1 MLFPSLRTVPLL
13 IGLPALLLWPRTALA
28 RSTPPASL
36 VDSALALPYNDL
48 VRDLPA
54 SEAFLRSALAQA
66 RAQDRRD
73 ALGHLHRFMSVVT
86 GLAGQA
92 DTATHHSLQAV
103 EHFRAQGDRLMLGMM
118 LCDIGHGTKRR
129 DLDRAFA
136 YYREGLPMLE
146 ELDARSELT
155 RAYNN
160 FSMLYEMRGDIDS
173 ALYYGRKGLA
183 LKEALNDST
192 GLPYGLNRVA
202 LYLLHQERFAEAQAL
217 MLRADSIRRI
227 KNDVHGLAEQ
237 RLYFGDLYQ
246 SWGRVP
252 EAIEAFNA
260 SVEGA
265 RDVKV
270 PYMEQYAQ
278 ERLAELYEL
287 QGDAPNAL
295 AATRRAYAIKDSLL
309 NERNSRTIIE
319 LEQRYAVA
327 EKDRS
332 IAELRAE
339 TQRRQLLI
347 WLSLAASGLV
357 LAGGGLWYQVKQR
370 RLRAERDAAI
380 IAERDAGLKA
390 VFDATENERRRL
402 AAELHDGIGQQLGGL
417 KHRLERLKDHN
428 GLDGPMQ
435 EVIHIVDD
443 TSREVRDLAHQMM
456 PKALGRLGLVPA
468 LDEMLRRSFHGSGV
482 QVTFDHFGIAED
494 LRPEIATGL
503 YRIAQ
508 ELVANILKHAAATRV
523 DVQLMR
529 NRDHLVLMVQD
540 DGRGMGRSA
549 SNGIGPLGIGLRNIT
564 DRARALGGTF
574 TISGTPGH
582 GTEASVRVPLHTAV
596 PA

>member
-1 MLFPSLRTVPLL
+1 VKGKYNRVAWV
-13 IGLPALLLWPRTALA
+13 ALLVAYCGMA
-28 RSTPPASL
+28 RPASAQGL
-36 VDSALALPYNDL
+36 VDSLLALPYNDM

-54 SEAFLRSALAQA
+54 SERALRTALAEA
-66 RAQDRRD
+66 MRSNRRY
-73 ALGHLHRFMSVVT
+73 AIGHLHRSLSIVT
-86 GLAGQA
+86 GLAGQL
-92 DTATHHSLQAV
+92 DTATHHSLRAV
-103 EHFRAQGDRLMLGMM
+103 EHFRATGDRRMEGLM
-118 LCDIGHGTKRR
+118 LCDLGHGTKRR

-136 YYREGLPMLE
+136 YYRQGLPILE
-146 ELDARSELT
+146 ALDAREDLT

-173 ALYYGRKGLA
+173 ALFYGRKGLA
-183 LKEALNDST
+183 LKEELKDSI

-202 LYLLHQERFAEAQAL
+202 LYLLHKQRFHEAQAL

-237 RLYFGDLYQ
+237 LLYFGDLYQ

-252 EAIEAFNA
+252 EAIEAFSRA
-260 SVEGA
+260 VQVA
-265 RDVKV
+265 REVQV

-327 EKDRS
+327 EKDRA

-417 KHRLERLKDHN
+417 KHRLERLKDRN

-443 TSREVRDLAHQMM
+443 TSREVRELAHQMM
-456 PKALGRLGLVPA
+456 PKALQRLGLVPA
-468 LDEMLRRSFHGSGV
+468 LDDMLRRSFHASGI
-482 QVTFDHFGIAED
+482 QVTFDHFGIGDD
-494 LRPEIATGL
+494 LRPELATGL

-540 DGRGMGRSA
+540 NGRGFQAPAPG
-549 SNGIGPLGIGLRNIT
+549 GIGLRNIT

-582 GTEASVRVPLHTAV
+582 GSEASVRLPVHSTL